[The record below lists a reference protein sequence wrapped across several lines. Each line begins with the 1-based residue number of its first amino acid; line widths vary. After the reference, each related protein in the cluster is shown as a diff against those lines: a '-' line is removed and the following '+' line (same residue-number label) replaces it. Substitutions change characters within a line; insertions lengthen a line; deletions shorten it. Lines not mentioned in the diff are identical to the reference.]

1 MKILGRFFFIINKFI
16 NRCLSQYL
24 TSLVN
29 TENGIINAEVDLYH
43 PENIFLGKNS
53 YVNGGKLYAGNSSK
67 IIIGNNCMIS
77 YGVHIRTT
85 THNYKD
91 RNVPMNNQGGYEKDI
106 IIEDNCWIGYGAQI
120 MPGITIHNGSVVGAG
135 AVVTKDVE
143 KNTVVG
149 GGACDCNYAFI
160 VL

>member
-85 THNYKD
+85 THNYKE

-120 MPGITIHNGSVVGAG
+120 MPGITIHKGSVVGAG

-149 GGACDCNYAFI
+149 GVPATVI
-160 VL
+160 KHL

>member
-106 IIEDNCWIGYGAQI
+106 IIVGLDMELKLCRELLFI
-120 MPGITIHNGSVVGAG
+120 MEA
-135 AVVTKDVE
+135 
-143 KNTVVG
+143 
-149 GGACDCNYAFI
+149 
-160 VL
+160 

>member
-29 TENGIINAEVDLYH
+29 TENGVINAEVDLYH
-43 PENIFLGKNS
+43 PENIFLGKNA

-85 THNYKD
+85 THNYKE

-106 IIEDNCWIGYGAQI
+106 IIEDKLY
-120 MPGITIHNGSVVGAG
+120 MS
-135 AVVTKDVE
+135 
-143 KNTVVG
+143 
-149 GGACDCNYAFI
+149 F
-160 VL
+160 